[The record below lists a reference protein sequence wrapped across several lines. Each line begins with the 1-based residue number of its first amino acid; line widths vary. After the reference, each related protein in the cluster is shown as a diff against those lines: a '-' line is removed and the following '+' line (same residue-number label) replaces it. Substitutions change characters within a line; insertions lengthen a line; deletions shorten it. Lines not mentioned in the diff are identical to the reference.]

1 MVTTIQYMQK
11 EIFACDSK
19 IIRSMKDQLLDL
31 KIAENIWEADQEK
44 LNRRI

>member
-19 IIRSMKDQLLDL
+19 LIRSMKDQLLDL
-31 KIAENIWEADQEK
+31 KIAENI
-44 LNRRI
+44 

>member
-31 KIAENIWEADQEK
+31 KIAENIWEVDQEK